1 MPDRI
6 RSNKKATASRGFT
19 PLRIAL
25 AEKENMNMNEL
36 TLTKENFEEEVLRG
50 DLPVLVDFWATW
62 CGPCRMLAPVIEE
75 IANEY
80 EGKVKVGKVN
90 VDDERE
96 LALQFGVNSIPTV
109 MVFQNGEIKA
119 TSVGYRP
126 KEEIEQ
132 LLK

>member
-1 MPDRI
+1 M
-6 RSNKKATASRGFT
+6 SVLKVTKAMFET
-19 PLRIAL
+19 
-25 AEKENMNMNEL
+25 EL
-36 TLTKENFEEEVLRG
+36 KTTDKVVML
-50 DLPVLVDFWATW
+50 DFYADW
-62 CGPCRMLAPVIEE
+62 CGPCNMVAPLVAELAEE
-75 IANEY
+75 NPDYCI
-80 EGKVKVGKVN
+80 GKVN

>member
-1 MPDRI
+1 M
-6 RSNKKATASRGFT
+6 
-19 PLRIAL
+19 
-25 AEKENMNMNEL
+25 AELVL
-36 TLTKENFEEEVLRG
+36 TEQNFEEEVLRAKK
-50 DLPVLVDFWATW
+50 PVLVDFWATW

>member
-1 MPDRI
+1 M
-6 RSNKKATASRGFT
+6 
-19 PLRIAL
+19 
-25 AEKENMNMNEL
+25 AELVL
-36 TLTKENFEEEVLRG
+36 TEQNFEEEVLRAKQ
-50 DLPVLVDFWATW
+50 PVLVDFWATW

-119 TSVGYRP
+119 TCVGYRP

>member
-1 MPDRI
+1 M
-6 RSNKKATASRGFT
+6 A
-19 PLRIAL
+19 
-25 AEKENMNMNEL
+25 EL
-36 TLTKENFEEEVLRG
+36 TITQQNFEQEVL
-50 DLPVLVDFWATW
+50 LAKEPVLVDFWATW

-80 EGKVKVGKVN
+80 AGKVKVGKVN

-96 LALQFGVNSIPTV
+96 LALEYGVSSIPTV
-109 MVFQNGEIKA
+109 MVFQNGEVKE
-119 TSVGYRP
+119 TSVGDRP

>member
-1 MPDRI
+1 M
-6 RSNKKATASRGFT
+6 A
-19 PLRIAL
+19 
-25 AEKENMNMNEL
+25 EL
-36 TLTKENFEEEVLRG
+36 TITEQNFDEEVMRS
-50 DLPVLVDFWATW
+50 DIPVLVDFWATW

-75 IANEY
+75 IAKEY
-80 EGKVKVGKVN
+80 EGKIKVGKVN

-96 LALQFGVNSIPTV
+96 LALQFGVSSNPTV

-126 KEEIEQ
+126 KEELEA